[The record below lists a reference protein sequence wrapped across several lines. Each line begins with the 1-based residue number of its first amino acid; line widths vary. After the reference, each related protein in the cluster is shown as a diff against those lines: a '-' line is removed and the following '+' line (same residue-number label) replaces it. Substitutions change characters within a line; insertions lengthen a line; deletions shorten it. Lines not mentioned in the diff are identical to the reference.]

1 MIKNVL
7 LVLLLSLCLLIY
19 TLFLKPTKPIEPPI
33 KEQKKP
39 VEQIPLQEIPKPPK
53 EVPKIELNY
62 YNLFLEKDYSLLY
75 KHSKD
80 SSNTDH
86 LIPPL
91 LQENI
96 QKEDDLDITLTPEFN
111 FDKQTKEL
119 TIGGAKIQL
128 EKKF

>member
-111 FDKQTKEL
+111 FDKQTKEI

>member
-7 LVLLLSLCLLIY
+7 LIFLLTLCLLIY
-19 TLFLKPTKPIEPPI
+19 ILFFKPTKPIEPLI

-39 VEQIPLQEIPKPPK
+39 TEHITTQEIPLPKK

-62 YNLFLEKDYSLLY
+62 YNLFLENDYSLLY
-75 KHSKD
+75 KHNKETSI
-80 SSNTDH
+80 TEH

-91 LQENI
+91 LQEDVEKQN
-96 QKEDDLDITLTPEFN
+96 DLDITLTPEFN
-111 FDKQTKEL
+111 FDKQTKEI
-119 TIGGAKIQL
+119 TIDGVQIQL

>member
-62 YNLFLEKDYSLLY
+62 YNLFLENDYSLLY

-80 SSNTDH
+80 SSNTNH

-111 FDKQTKEL
+111 FDKQTKEI

>member
-39 VEQIPLQEIPKPPK
+39 VKQIPLQEIPKPPK

-62 YNLFLEKDYSLLY
+62 YNLFLENDYSLLY

-111 FDKQTKEL
+111 FDKQTKEI

>member
-62 YNLFLEKDYSLLY
+62 YNLFLENDYSLLY

-111 FDKQTKEL
+111 FDKQTKEI

>member
-62 YNLFLEKDYSLLY
+62 YNLFLENDYSLLY

-91 LQENI
+91 LQEDVEKQN
-96 QKEDDLDITLTPEFN
+96 DLDITLTPEFN
-111 FDKQTKEL
+111 FDKQTKEI

>member
-7 LVLLLSLCLLIY
+7 LIFLLTLCLLIY
-19 TLFLKPTKPIEPPI
+19 ILFLKPTKPIEPLI

-39 VEQIPLQEIPKPPK
+39 TEHITTQEIPLPKK

-62 YNLFLEKDYSLLY
+62 YNLFLENDYSLLY

-111 FDKQTKEL
+111 FDKQTNEI
-119 TIGGAKIQL
+119 TIDGIQIQL